1 MMGIAII
8 GGGLSGL
15 SLAQRLRADQH
26 DVAVFES
33 RGRFGGRIASQPADG
48 EFRHDLGP
56 SWMWPEFQ
64 PFLAHFIDQY
74 GIEAYPQWNS
84 GKTLYQHSKEQPP
97 EAHIDHDTYAPARR
111 IKGGM
116 YRLIEVLLRNL
127 PPQCLKMNSTLR
139 RVIDHSA
146 YVELCFDGE
155 SSPFSVKAR
164 QVIVTIPPRLLAA
177 TVDFAPALDSSL
189 RELMSS
195 TATWMAGQAKA
206 VVRYRRAFWRDAGLS
221 GNAMAVYPG
230 AALGQ
235 IYDASLA
242 DGTQAALSGFFA
254 LPVTVRNQ
262 NRSELKTLVV
272 EQLVHL
278 FGKDAAQPEEII
290 LMDWSQEPLTA
301 TADDQILPL
310 GHPQYGHAHLRQAYW
325 DDKLYFSGT
334 ETAAGF
340 GGYLEGALEA
350 TERVARLLSVR
361 GDVPR
366 R

>member
-1 MMGIAII
+1 MIGIAII

-15 SLAQRLRADQH
+15 SLAQRLQADQH

-33 RGRFGGRIASQPADG
+33 RGRFGGRIATQPAEG

-74 GIEAYPQWNS
+74 GLEAYPQWNS
-84 GKTLYQHSKEQPP
+84 GKSLYQHSKGQPP
-97 EAHIDHDTYAPARR
+97 EAYTDYDTYAPARR
-111 IKGGM
+111 ITGGM
-116 YRLIEVLLRNL
+116 CRLIEVLLPHL
-127 PPQCLKMNSTLR
+127 PPQSLKTNCTLR

-155 SSPFSVKAR
+155 SSAFNVKAQ

-177 TVDFAPALDSSL
+177 TVDFEPALDSSL
-189 RELMSS
+189 CELMSS
-195 TATWMAGQAKA
+195 MATWMAGQAKA
-206 VVRYRRAFWRDAGLS
+206 VVRYRRAFWRDAGFS

-235 IYDASLA
+235 IYDASSA

-254 LPVTVRNQ
+254 LPAAVRDQ
-262 NRSELKTLVV
+262 RRGELKTLVV

-278 FGKDAAQPEEII
+278 LGKDAAQPEEII
-290 LMDWSQEPLTA
+290 LMDWSQEPSTA
-301 TADDQILPL
+301 TAEDQIPAP
-310 GHPQYGHAHLRQAYW
+310 GHPQYGHAYLRQAYW
-325 DDKLYFSGT
+325 DDKLYFGGT

-350 TERVARLLSVR
+350 TERVVQSLSTL
-361 GDVPR
+361 PR
-366 R
+366 TPR